1 MSLESTFKS
10 VDFPAPFLP
19 IRPIRSPLF
28 SLKVIPENKSV
39 PIKDTVKL
47 CTFSICYN
55 NYCLKSLSLQK
66 YTNLYS
72 ICLKKG
78 ASYTVFLKQNARDV
92 TEENSLN
99 IGTRI
104 I

>member
-1 MSLESTFKS
+1 
-10 VDFPAPFLP
+10 
-19 IRPIRSPLF
+19 
-28 SLKVIPENKSV
+28 
-39 PIKDTVKL
+39 
-47 CTFSICYN
+47 
-55 NYCLKSLSLQK
+55 LQK